1 LLKAASRTSGLIEG
15 KEIHGIAA
23 KLCFDKDPFV
33 RMGLVGLYA
42 AFDRILNAR
51 LVFDKMSYR
60 DVVAWSIM
68 IDGYGLK
75 FNSLVVELD
84 ISFY

>member
-1 LLKAASRTSGLIEG
+1 LLGTDSFSFPSLLKAASRTSGLIEG

-33 RMGLVGLYA
+33 RMGLVGLFA

-60 DVVAWSIM
+60 DVFS
-68 IDGYGLK
+68 
-75 FNSLVVELD
+75 
-84 ISFY
+84 